1 MANDGHVKIGT
12 ELDKSGLQKGL
23 SGLGGFAQKGF
34 AAVGN
39 AAVTASKV
47 AVKAI
52 GAAGTAISGLGAFVI
67 KVGGDFEAGMSQVE
81 AVSGATAEEMDR
93 LTEKAKEM
101 GAKTKFSASESAEA
115 FNYMA
120 MAGWKTEDM
129 LGGIEGIMN
138 LAAASGESLAM
149 TSDIVTDAL
158 TAFGLTASDSSHFAD
173 VLAASSSNANTN
185 VAMMGETFKYV
196 APVAGAL
203 GYSAEDT
210 ALAIGLMAN
219 AGIKASQAGTS
230 LRTALTNMVSP
241 TDDMDTI
248 MSMLEISVTNAD
260 GSMKSLDETMGI
272 LRDKFKIVTEE
283 QKNQNYAMR
292 EAEFIAENGADVFAG
307 YTEEQK
313 RAEMVMAE
321 GRFQLA
327 QLTEAEAKLYAEQ
340 LLGIKTTKKQAL
352 TEEQRYMLAET
363 LGRQAFEGLTESQQ
377 AAYASA
383 LFGKEAMS
391 GMLAIINAS
400 EEDYEKLSAAIGDCD
415 GAAADMAETMQDN
428 LQGQFTIMKS
438 AAEGLGI
445 ALYEELQEPLKDL
458 VKIGTECIAE
468 LTEAFNEGGTEGLIE
483 AGGELL
489 GNILIGASQQ
499 LPTLVDLSVS
509 MIDSLLL
516 SIQGNLPAIA
526 EAGVSILTSLC
537 GGMLTVIGSF
547 FSLGANVLENIALGL
562 SSNLSGI
569 VEEGNKLISSFTESL
584 TSNLPNVIESGVQI
598 VTSLVT
604 GFAQML
610 PELLNAAVEG
620 IISLALA
627 LTDPNNLTNIIES
640 GITLLTSLVT
650 GLMEAIPKLI
660 EAAPKIIANLV
671 SAIVANLPRLV
682 VAAIEIMRSLA
693 KGMLNAIAEL
703 LKTVPEIYKELKEK
717 FKNIDWG
724 SIGKNLIEG
733 IKKGIS
739 EKAASLVEG
748 ALDAAKSAVNAVKDW
763 LGIASPS
770 KLARDLI
777 GKNLIAG
784 IGVGI
789 EGETPNLVKK
799 SVNSAHKTV
808 ESMQG
813 AITEKSGTIAADVG
827 YRLHMDPEGRN
838 TPGETKVVLEKGSI
852 TGDVSMDGVKV
863 GELVAP
869 TVDIEIEKVRKES
882 ER

>member
-52 GAAGTAISGLGAFVI
+52 GAAGTAISGLGAYVS

-81 AVSGATAEEMDR
+81 AISGATAEEMDR

-129 LGGIEGIMN
+129 LDGIEGIMN
-138 LAAASGESLAM
+138 LAAASGEDLAT

-158 TAFGLTASDSSHFAD
+158 TAFGMSASESGRFAD
-173 VLAASSSNANTN
+173 VMAVAATNANTN
-185 VAMMGETFKYV
+185 VGMMGETFKYV
-196 APVAGAL
+196 APVAGSL
-203 GYSAEDT
+203 GYSIEDS

-219 AGIKASQAGTS
+219 SSIKASQAGTS
-230 LRTALTNMVSP
+230 LRSIITRLA
-241 TDDMDTI
+241 
-248 MSMLEISVTNAD
+248 TNA
-260 GSMKSLDETMGI
+260 GASSQSMGALDVLTKALGVSFYDTEGNA
-272 LRDKFKIVTEE
+272 RDLNDVLME
-283 QKNQNYAMR
+283 AR
-292 EAEFIAENGADVFAG
+292 EAWKGLGDEEATYYAKKIAGEEAISGWLAIMNASTEDVD
-307 YTEEQK
+307 K
-313 RAEMVMAE
+313 
-321 GRFQLA
+321 
-327 QLTEAEAKLYAEQ
+327 LT
-340 LLGIKTTKKQAL
+340 
-352 TEEQRYMLAET
+352 
-363 LGRQAFEGLTESQQ
+363 
-377 AAYASA
+377 SA
-383 LFGKEAMS
+383 LE
-391 GMLAIINAS
+391 NA
-400 EEDYEKLSAAIGDCD
+400 D

-428 LQGQFTIMKS
+428 LQGQFNIMKA

-499 LPTLVDLSVS
+499 LPTLVGLSVS

-516 SIQGNLPAIA
+516 SIQENLPPIA

-537 GGMLTVIGSF
+537 GGMLTIIGSF
-547 FSLGANVLENIALGL
+547 FSLGANILENIALGL

-569 VEEGNKLISSFTESL
+569 VEEANKLISSFTESL

-703 LKTVPEIYKELKEK
+703 LKAIPEIFEQIKEK
-717 FKNIDWG
+717 FWNLDWG

-869 TVDIEIEKVRKES
+869 TVDIEIEKARKES

>member
-12 ELDKSGLQKGL
+12 ILDKSGLQSGL
-23 SGLGGFAQKGF
+23 SELGNFAKKGF
-34 AAVGN
+34 AAISVAVG
-39 AAVTASKV
+39 AASTAVTALGTS
-47 AVKAI
+47 AVKSYAEYEQ
-52 GAAGTAISGLGAFVI
+52 L
-67 KVGGDFEAGMSQVE
+67 VGGIETLFGAG
-81 AVSGATAEEMDR
+81 
-93 LTEKAKEM
+93 
-101 GAKTKFSASESAEA
+101 GAKTVEEYAEA
-115 FNYMA
+115 VGKSVNEVVGEFQMLSKEQEVAFSHADEAYKTAGLSANAYME
-120 MAGWKTEDM
+120 TVTSF
-129 LGGIEGIMN
+129 
-138 LAAASGESLAM
+138 AAALKQS
-149 TSDIVTDAL
+149 
-158 TAFGLTASDSSHFAD
+158 
-173 VLAASSSNANTN
+173 SSSNYEAIEAADQAVIDMADNANK
-185 VAMMGETFKYV
+185 MGTSMESIQNAYQGFAKQNYTMLDNLK
-196 APVAGAL
+196 L
-203 GYSAEDT
+203 GYGGTKEEMARL
-210 ALAIGLMAN
+210 LA
-219 AGIKASQAGTS
+219 
-230 LRTALTNMVSP
+230 
-241 TDDMDTI
+241 D
-248 MSMLEISVTNAD
+248 
-260 GSMKSLDETMGI
+260 
-272 LRDKFKIVTEE
+272 
-283 QKNQNYAMR
+283 
-292 EAEFIAENGADVFAG
+292 
-307 YTEEQK
+307 
-313 RAEMVMAE
+313 
-321 GRFQLA
+321 
-327 QLTEAEAKLYAEQ
+327 AEQ
-340 LLGIKTTKKQAL
+340 LSGVKYDISNLNDVYAAIHVVQTELGITGTTAKEASSTIEGSMNAAKAAWSNLVVGIADDTQDFDKL
-352 TEEQRYMLAET
+352 TEN
-363 LGRQAFEGLTESQQ
+363 FVES
-377 AAYASA
+377 AVT
-383 LFGKEAMS
+383 
-391 GMLAIINAS
+391 
-400 EEDYEKLSAAIGDCD
+400 
-415 GAAADMAETMQDN
+415 AADNLLPRIETS
-428 LQGQFTIMKS
+428 IS
-438 AAEGLGI
+438 GI
-445 ALYEELQEPLKDL
+445 GTLIEELLPEIAGRVPAIMGEVLPDL
-458 VKIGTECIAE
+458 VQSGIDLVDSLVVGMEENLPQIASIGMEVLPNLATGI
-468 LTEAFNEGGTEGLIE
+468 LTISESLFSLGSDI
-483 AGGELL
+483 L
-489 GNILIGASQQ
+489 GNIINGFIQD
-499 LPTLVDLSVS
+499 LPLLVS
-509 MIDSLLL
+509 
-516 SIQGNLPAIA
+516 
-526 EAGVSILTSLC
+526 
-537 GGMLTVIGSF
+537 
-547 FSLGANVLENIALGL
+547 
-562 SSNLSGI
+562 
-569 VEEGNKLISSFTESL
+569 EGNKLIGSITESV

-640 GITLLTSLVT
+640 GITLLSSLVT

-703 LKTVPEIYKELKEK
+703 LKTVPAIYKELKEK

-827 YRLHMDPEGRN
+827 YRMHMDPEDRN
-838 TPGETKVVLEKGSI
+838 TPGEMKVVLEKGSI
-852 TGDVSMDGVKV
+852 TGEVSMDGVKV

-869 TVDIEIEKVRKES
+869 TVDIEIEKARKES